1 MKEREFWK
9 VCRKLN
15 NEERVDVLRR
25 VMAALDQDGLSVGEI
40 ADLVRIEQPATST
53 YLMQLENDCGLVT
66 SKRAG
71 RYCLYRAD
79 PDHADGKAA
88 RLFAALKPYFMKEA
102 RGFEFV
108 NGKRP
113 DKPMFMTVLPALANK
128 ARAKVVGILREKGR
142 IDKLALMKAAGLG
155 ELNIIRHMACIV
167 ECGLAGFEDGVYVW
181 CEPDDEIARL
191 FIQLSKC

>member
-25 VMAALDQDGLSVGEI
+25 VMASFDQEGLPVGQI

-71 RYCLYRAD
+71 RYCLYRAE
-79 PDHADGKAA
+79 PDHADGKAS
-88 RLFAALKPYFMKEA
+88 RLFAALKKYFMRETI
-102 RGFEFV
+102 GFEFV

-113 DKPMFMTVLPALANK
+113 DKPAFMTVLPALANK
-128 ARAKVVGILREKGR
+128 TRAKVVGILREKGR
-142 IDKLALMKAAGLG
+142 IDKAALMKATGLN
-155 ELNIIRHMACIV
+155 ELNIIRHLACIV
-167 ECGLAGFEDGVYVW
+167 ECGLFDIEDGVYVW
-181 CEPDDEIARL
+181 REPDDEIARL
-191 FIQLSKC
+191 FIQLSKS